1 MNTSAFGLNAQVVD
15 STKKYRDSF
24 YTTTAGSV
32 DSTQTVLGPLT
43 DDENN
48 EAKESVRQ
56 KLNENLKYAIGNWDN
71 AMINV
76 SNTFRR
82 IGVATATLEEV
93 DNQLQ
98 TAQDT
103 YIEGV

>member
-1 MNTSAFGLNAQVVD
+1 
-15 STKKYRDSF
+15 
-24 YTTTAGSV
+24 
-32 DSTQTVLGPLT
+32 
-43 DDENN
+43 
-48 EAKESVRQ
+48 
-56 KLNENLKYAIGNWDN
+56 
-71 AMINV
+71 MINV

-103 YIEGV
+103 YIEEYNDHMSIDTYDAIVQMYQHMYSYNAAMQVGSKIMQNSLFDFVQ